1 MNAMPIDST
10 TSSLRNGSNEW
21 LRNSAVFHNVL
32 RELEEELERMKSKNV
47 PQGIID
53 KKDIQIDALVNFF
66 NQTDG
71 LIQLYKIHMANL
83 RIENHF
89 LTDLI
94 SKKLSIDDLMEYK
107 PSAKVIISNI
117 STSESQTLSK
127 LNG

>member
-1 MNAMPIDST
+1 MIDST
-10 TSSLRNGSNEW
+10 TSNLRQNSNEW
-21 LRNSAVFHNVL
+21 LRDSGVFHNVL

-47 PQGIID
+47 PQSIID

-94 SKKLSIDDLMEYK
+94 SKKLSIDDLIKYK
-107 PSAKVIISNI
+107 PSSKVIISNLN
-117 STSESQTLSK
+117 TTESQTLSE